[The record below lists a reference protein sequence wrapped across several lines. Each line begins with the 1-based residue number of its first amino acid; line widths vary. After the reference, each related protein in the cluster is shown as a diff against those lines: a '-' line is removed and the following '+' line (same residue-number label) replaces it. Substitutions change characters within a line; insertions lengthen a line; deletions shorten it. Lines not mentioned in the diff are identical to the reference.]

1 MCTHTHTHTHT
12 NTHTYICEKACA
24 LECETASTRMREKA
38 IHHPRR
44 ERLKEKHE
52 IGSNKTNKKRK
63 KPVSET
69 EGSSFVSALWGVWG
83 RLACEPIQIEIKQ
96 RERLREVAR
105 TQRRTA
111 KQILGDEMG
120 DPRAEI
126 SHQIL

>member
-1 MCTHTHTHTHT
+1 MGLGS
-12 NTHTYICEKACA
+12 K
-24 LECETASTRMREKA
+24 KK
-38 IHHPRR
+38 
-44 ERLKEKHE
+44 KE
-52 IGSNKTNKKRK
+52 K

-96 RERLREVAR
+96 RERLIEVAR

-120 DPRAEI
+120 EPPRAEI
-126 SHQIL
+126 SPQIL